1 MTTKRSRSRTIG
13 VASARNLA
21 MELVRVTE
29 GAAIAAPSVTRTSS
43 MARLR
48 ALATPMVRERE
59 RLVVIACRHVGCA
72 RPSEGARYDPDA
84 LPPCASASTVGP
96 LSILASGYTV
106 YVA

>member
-1 MTTKRSRSRTIG
+1 
-13 VASARNLA
+13 
-21 MELVRVTE
+21 
-29 GAAIAAPSVTRTSS
+29 

-48 ALATPMVRERE
+48 SLATPMVRERE